1 MALQQFG
8 VIPFQIKTL
17 KIGHTEQKR
26 TQRFYIA
33 EIVSTE
39 APLVRGGTED
49 TPNRSLEP
57 KLIVVYRNLV

>member
-1 MALQQFG
+1 M
-8 VIPFQIKTL
+8 K
-17 KIGHTEQKR
+17 KDHTEKWR
-26 TQRFYIA
+26 AQRFYIA

-57 KLIVVYRNLV
+57 KQIVV